1 MMRWMVIW
9 LGVLVAL
16 SGNVYA
22 QKGLSRK
29 ARDLDEKAS
38 KAWEARD
45 LNSAK
50 THYQQLVNLEPRWVP
65 AHIRLGQIFEWEKQT
80 ELVQFHY
87 KQAVELAPD
96 SDEIIPALQWLAK
109 DAQAREDYKTAANYW
124 KSLLNRLEGRKSNS
138 LQRLAKSQLES
149 VEFALSALENPVPIE
164 RKPLSDTVNRM
175 QLQFF
180 PVLTADQETLI
191 FTGLNEGGNEDIYI
205 SKFENGRWSLPAS
218 LSPNIN
224 TDSNEGTCT
233 ISADGH
239 TLVFTGCNR
248 QDGYGSCDL
257 YITYWKGGKWSVPEN
272 MGEKISTRY
281 WESQPSL
288 SADGTVLY
296 FASDRPGGQGKAD
309 LWKTERNENG
319 EWGEPVNLGPTIN
332 TPEDENAPFIHA
344 NGSTLFYASKG
355 LPGMGG
361 FDIFLVEL
369 GSDSEP
375 NPVNL
380 GYPINNSGNQVGLFI
395 TADGTRAYY
404 TEDRTEPGKKR
415 SSLLYTFD
423 IPDTLKTLFLP
434 TRYVKGRVLDSETGK
449 PVMAQLKLYDL
460 NTQQMVSGFVSDE
473 VTGEY
478 LAIVNKDSHYALYIE
493 SEGYLF
499 KSLTFDVGDQ
509 DLSLNKDILVE
520 RLRKDKVEIL
530 NHVFFETGDYTLTEK
545 SKLELDKLVQFMTEN
560 KMVRIE
566 VSGHTD
572 DIGNDDDNQVLS
584 EKRAESVFNYL
595 TRKGIAAERVEYR
608 GLGERNPLVPND
620 SDENR
625 KINRRIEWRIL

>member
-9 LGVLVAL
+9 LGFLVAL

-50 THYQQLVNLEPRWVP
+50 THYQQLVNLEPQWVP

-80 ELVQFHY
+80 ELVKFHY

-109 DAQAREDYKTAANYW
+109 DAQAREDYKTAAIYW

-149 VEFALSALENPVPIE
+149 VEFALSALENPVSIE

-175 QLQFF
+175 QMQFF

-395 TADGTRAYY
+395 TADGKRAYY

-560 KMVRIE
+560 KTVRIE

>member
-50 THYQQLVNLEPRWVP
+50 THYQQLVNLEPQWVP

-164 RKPLSDTVNRM
+164 RKQLSDTVNRM

-288 SADGTVLY
+288 SADCTVLY

-395 TADGTRAYY
+395 TADNTRAYY

-560 KMVRIE
+560 KTVRIE